1 MDVTSCVREL
11 ASNVAFLCTSPGPGP
26 NILLSPS
33 YFSTNSPRGY
43 DNFLPVPVLE
53 IVVTVNSPSPED
65 FFVSDSVVSQ
75 TCTYV
80 AVERFP
86 SISCAS
92 RYSNTFSFLDAS
104 RNHRPR
110 KDLCASDKA
119 RTFVRSFSEEE
130 DLKVKERVFLSVSR
144 RCPLLWVVN
153 TSDDDDATNDMFS
166 FYSID
171 NGAFFQTVV
180 VFTSYCSMRIYNVKR

>member
-43 DNFLPVPVLE
+43 DNFLPVLPVPVLE
-53 IVVTVNSPSPED
+53 IVVTVNSPSPE
-65 FFVSDSVVSQ
+65 DSVVSQ

-130 DLKVKERVFLSVSR
+130 ERVVFLSVSR

-171 NGAFFQTVV
+171 NGAFSQTVV